1 MYIVRHITFS
11 YLAQLSVSLQTYKT
25 TLTSLIILKNRGK
38 CMCRT
43 IVKIKNKTIQ
53 QRDMNNNCLLR
64 TISNS
69 KEVHSLFFSTE
80 LRLKK

>member
-25 TLTSLIILKNRGK
+25 KLTILVISKKKNRGK

-53 QRDMNNNCLLR
+53 QQDMNNDCLLP
-64 TISNS
+64 TNSNS

-80 LRLKK
+80 LR